1 MESEL
6 KEFRRTFSRS
16 MMAALLLAL
25 APAAHAQEMKIEH
38 AQGETVLKA
47 PPAKVLVLDMPSL
60 DTLDALG
67 VEVEGVPGSNL
78 PKYLSKYADEK
89 YLKVGSLFEPD
100 YEAINAAEADLVI
113 VGGRSRSKYP
123 DVAKITPA
131 IDMSVDSKDFI
142 DSAKANIT
150 KLGEIFGKQAEAQR
164 LDATLDEK
172 IAALKAIAPQAGTA
186 IILVTNGGKIGAY
199 GPNSRVGW
207 LHKEIGFKT
216 VEENIDDRFHGG
228 DVVSFEYILEKDP
241 DWLFV
246 IDRDAGV
253 GRGNDGNAAAQVL
266 DNELVHQTKAWKNGQ
281 IVYLDPQ
288 AAYIVASGY
297 TALTTLIDEVYAA
310 VSAKK

>member
-1 MESEL
+1 MTIN
-6 KEFRRTFSRS
+6 FAFPVR
-16 MMAALLLAL
+16 LLA
-25 APAAHAQEMKIEH
+25 AAAFSIGTLTAQAYAEDITIKH

-47 PPAKVLVLDMPSL
+47 APKKVLVLDVPSL

-67 VEVEGVPGSNL
+67 YEPAGVLSSNL
-78 PKYLSKYADEK
+78 PSYLKKYADDK
-89 YLKVGSLFEPD
+89 YLKVGTLFEPD

-113 VGGRSRSKYP
+113 VGGRSRAKYP
-123 DVAKITPA
+123 DVSKITPA

-142 DSAKANIT
+142 NSVKANVT
-150 KLGEIFGKQAEAQR
+150 KLGDIFGKQEEAKK
-164 LDATLDEK
+164 LDASIDEK
-172 IAALKAIAPQAGTA
+172 AARLKALAPEAGTA
-186 IILVTNGGKIGAY
+186 MILVTNAGKIGAY

-207 LHKEIGFKT
+207 LHREIGFKT

-228 DVVSFEYILEKDP
+228 DVVSFEYLLEKNP

-253 GRGNDGNAAAQVL
+253 GQSKDGNAAKQVL
-266 DNELVHQTKAWKNGQ
+266 DNELVHQTKAWKNGH

-288 AAYIVASGY
+288 AAYIVSSGY
-297 TALTTLIDEVYAA
+297 TALTTLMDQVYTA